1 MASVKVSTSTANT
14 GHQTV
19 GIRRC
24 KSHEP
29 GQRVMMEAIAFL
41 FTYYAMQIKDASF
54 ITPSAEEYFSYVA
67 HLSTKTYHRL
77 VQIHRRKVSNR
88 LLGIKEPN
96 YETIQ
101 SFLNFIEPCDCS
113 SSKTNLTAQL
123 IQAQNIGITA
133 LIVYN
138 TFISDEVEN
147 SAKTHVVEPFVWYT
161 GILYHDLIHF
171 RDHGLGIALHFIQ
184 DGICYLQKNVMKKR
198 ISYFFELCSHYME
211 RALPFT
217 KAFDI
222 YLQSLF

>member
-1 MASVKVSTSTANT
+1 MSSIKVSTSTANT

-24 KSHEP
+24 KSHES

-54 ITPSAEEYFSYVA
+54 ITPSVEEYFSYVS

-77 VQIHRRKVSNR
+77 VQIQRRKVSNR
-88 LLGIKEPN
+88 LLGLKEPN
-96 YETIQ
+96 YENIQ
-101 SFLNFIEPCDCS
+101 SFLNFIEPCEN
-113 SSKTNLTAQL
+113 SKTNLNAQL
-123 IQAQNIGITA
+123 IQAHNIGITA

-138 TFISDEVEN
+138 TFINDEID
-147 SAKTHVVEPFVWYT
+147 SSIKTHIVEPFVWYT
-161 GILYHDLIHF
+161 GILYHDLINF
-171 RDHGLGIALHFIQ
+171 KDHGLGIALHFIQ

-198 ISYFFELCSHYME
+198 ISYFFESCTQYME
-211 RALPFT
+211 RAIPFN